1 MVKIIDGSRMLD
13 RASAHAELARALGFG
28 PHYGRNLDALW
39 DEVSTMDA
47 DAVLTGAVHML
58 NALDTYGCRILQVLF
73 EASKG
78 ASSFHFT
85 LQ

>member
-13 RASAHAELARALGFG
+13 RDSAHAELARALGFG
-28 PHYGRNLDALW
+28 PHYGGNLDALW

-47 DAVLTGAVHML
+47 EAVLTGAVQML
-58 NALDTYGCRILQVLF
+58 NALGAYGCRILQTLF
-73 EASKG
+73 EASKQIPT
-78 ASSFHFT
+78 FHIT